1 MSLALD
7 RVAITLGGRLLV
19 ANVSLELNRG
29 EVVGLLGPNG
39 AGKTTTFNL
48 VTGLLRPD
56 EGDVLLDGE
65 SVADLSMPVRARRG
79 IGYLPQEASVF
90 RQLSVRD
97 NLRLALAESGTPPEL
112 RRARL
117 ETLIED
123 FHLSAFQHRL
133 GYQLSGGERRRCEVA
148 RALAVGAEGPRYL
161 LLDEPFAGVDP
172 LAVADLQDLIHVLRQ
187 RGMGVLI
194 TDHNVRETLATIDRA
209 YILTEGSILA
219 SGSSAEV
226 AANPLVRRHYLGE
239 SFALLATPGF
249 WGGDPIEPVEVEPPE
264 PEPLPIP
271 TTVESALPTPTRR
284 RDTWQRRLS
293 HGSRPLMRSLQT
305 LTRPVR
311 PWLRRIPLLDRWL
324 TSELMGP
331 LLFGIAAFTAVSLS
345 VGVVFE
351 LVRRVAESGLP
362 LVTAMVV
369 LALRLPG
376 FLVLSFP
383 MATLMATLLAYSRL
397 SGSSELTALR
407 SVGVSTRRM
416 VVPALALA
424 VLMSLLT
431 FVFNDLIV
439 PRANLAATN
448 TLERALGRALS
459 SDKGDN
465 ILYSRFGLVTQ
476 KDGDSSRELTHIFY
490 SRKYR
495 SGEMQD
501 VTLIDF
507 SRLGQ
512 RQMLIAQTGQ
522 WNDDKGMWEF
532 RDGRILNIDERTGG
546 TTSAQFDRY
555 LYPLGRDPQEVAKL
569 PTDASLMTV
578 GQARRAERLLREAN
592 NAKEARRLRVR
603 IQEKFAFPAIC
614 LVFGLIGS
622 SLGVRPHSRTS
633 RSQGFGISVLLIF
646 GYYLMSFIF
655 SSLGINGSLAPIPA
669 AWLPVILGLGA
680 GTWLL
685 QRASR

>member
-19 ANVSLELNRG
+19 ANVSLELNPG

-39 AGKTTTFNL
+39 AGKTTTFHL

-56 EGDVLLDGE
+56 EGDVLLEGE
-65 SVADLSMPVRARRG
+65 SVADLPMPVRARRG

-97 NLRLALAESGTPPEL
+97 NLRLVLAESGTPTEL
-112 RRARL
+112 RRERL

-123 FHLSAFQHRL
+123 FHLGAFQHRL

-172 LAVADLQDLIHVLRQ
+172 LAVADLQDLIHALRQ

-219 SGSSAEV
+219 SGSSADV

-239 SFALLATPGF
+239 SFALLASPGY
-249 WGGDPIEPVEVEPPE
+249 WGGEAIEAEANDPPE
-264 PEPLPIP
+264 PEPTADPAATRQLQP
-271 TTVESALPTPTRR
+271 ARR
-284 RDTWQRRLS
+284 RSSWQKRLRDN
-293 HGSRPLMRSLQT
+293 SRPFSQRLQT
-305 LTRPVR
+305 LIQPLR
-311 PWLRRIPLLDRWL
+311 PWLRRVPLLDRWL
-324 TSELMGP
+324 TGELMGP

-362 LVTAMVV
+362 LVTAMLV
-369 LALRLPG
+369 LLLRLPG
-376 FLVLSFP
+376 FLVLAFP

-416 VVPALALA
+416 VVPALLLA
-424 VLMSLLT
+424 VVMSVLT

-448 TLERALGRALS
+448 TLERALGRAIS

-465 ILYSRFGLVTQ
+465 VLYSRFGRIKLE
-476 KDGDSSRELTHIFY
+476 DGESTRQLTHIFY
-490 SRKYR
+490 ARKYR
-495 SGEMQD
+495 RGEMQD

-512 RQMLIAQTGQ
+512 RQMLMAETGE

-532 RDGRILNIDERTGG
+532 RDGRIVNTDERSGT

-592 NAKEARRLRVR
+592 NSKEARRLRVR
-603 IQEKFAFPAIC
+603 IQEKFAFPGIC

-655 SSLGINGSLAPIPA
+655 SSLGINGTLAPIPA
-669 AWLPVILGLGA
+669 AWLPVILGLAA

-685 QRASR
+685 RRASQ

>member
-65 SVADLSMPVRARRG
+65 SVADLPMPVRARRG

-264 PEPLPIP
+264 PESLPIP

-512 RQMLIAQTGQ
+512 RQMLIARTGQ